1 MPEAGAPHGYTTSL
15 LTNIKLPGTNTL
27 AYFEEA
33 NNFFYY
39 FSLKIDSGEVMC
51 IAANGVPPI
60 ISHKF
65 RIVVQCESIIT
76 GYPTTSDQARE
87 VLLKRKDQYG

>member
-1 MPEAGAPHGYTTSL
+1 MHRLMTSPKKVAEDKHSSL
-15 LTNIKLPGTNTL
+15 FKATKKRVLYN
-27 AYFEEA
+27 
-33 NNFFYY
+33 

-65 RIVVQCESIIT
+65 RIVVQCKSTIT
-76 GYPTTSDQARE
+76 GYPTTSGQARE
-87 VLLKRKDQYG
+87 VLLKGKDQYG